1 MSPTGDYVPRLTIE
15 LTERQARKLSELVP
29 YGLKKP
35 LFQILVEDLITALEE
50 GNEMA
55 LAMLLKRHLK
65 LNTLKEER

>member
-1 MSPTGDYVPRLTIE
+1 MPTGDYVPRLTIE

-65 LNTLKEER
+65 LNTLKEDR